1 MMLGRKQSLKGEP
14 VLADYGPEEALN
26 ESADIEW
33 VNMLWVRR
41 LMRFC
46 ALLSLLSVS
55 LNTPKTFEK
64 HPPLQYATFCCDLVV
79 TFLFTAE
86 MIAKMHI
93 RGILKGEVPYLKDHW
108 CQFDASM
115 VFFLWVSVILQMF
128 EMLGIVPR
136 FSYLSILRAPRP
148 LIMIRFIRVFLKFSM
163 PKSRIN
169 QIFKR
174 SSQQIYNVTL
184 FFLFFMS
191 LYGLL
196 GVQFFG
202 ELKNH
207 CVLNNTDPNYIT
219 INSLAIP
226 DTFCSV
232 DPDSG
237 YQCPEGMKCMK
248 LELSRYI
255 MGFNGFDEFATSIFT
270 VYQAASQEGWVFIM
284 YRAIDS
290 LPGWKAAFYF
300 STMIFFLAWL
310 VKNVFIAV
318 ITETFNEIRVQ
329 FQQMWGVRGHITN
342 SSASQILTGNDSGWK
357 LVTLD
362 ENKHGGNAPKLCH
375 VILRSASFRLL
386 VMGVILA
393 NGVVT
398 ATMNFKH
405 DGRPR
410 RIFYENYYY
419 IEVLRVVRLIKASPM
434 LEDFVYK
441 IFGPGKKLGSL
452 IIFTMCLLIISSS
465 ISMQLF
471 CFLCEFTKFESF
483 PEAFMSMFQIL
494 TQEAWVE
501 VMDETMLRTRETLAP
516 LVAVYFILY
525 HLFVTLIVLSLFV
538 AVILDN
544 LELDEDIKKLK
555 QLKFREQ
562 SAEIK
567 ETLPFRLR
575 IFEKFPDSPQMTC
588 LHKVPS
594 DFNLPKVR
602 ESFMRQ
608 FVYEVE
614 DEESEGVKKV
624 NEVFDSKI
632 VYRKQKP
639 VKILTNPPK
648 VRNISTSLRKAAI
661 QYIINDSNNQRLLL
675 GDSAMIPV
683 PGKGPLKPQGTISSA
698 KQLRIDQ
705 KKSIRRSVRS
715 GSIKLKQTYE
725 HLMENGDIGAMN
737 RVSSS
742 RSRPQDLDI
751 KLLQA
756 KRQQA
761 EMRRNQREED
771 LRENHPFF
779 DTPLFAVPRESKF
792 RKVCQLIVY
801 ARYDARLK
809 DPLTG
814 KERKVQYKRMHNFL
828 GLVTYLDW
836 VMICVTTLSCIS
848 MMFETPSYRVME
860 TPALQ
865 IAEYGF
871 VVFMSLELALKIL
884 ADGLFFTPKA
894 YIKDVASVLDVFI
907 YVVSLVFLC
916 WMPRNVPPNSG
927 AQLLMILR
935 CVRPLRIFTL
945 VPHMRKVVYELCRG
959 FKEILLVS
967 ILLIVLMFVFA
978 SYGVQLFGGRLAR
991 CNDPTIQR
999 REDCVGVFMRRVFV
1013 TKMKLQPGAN
1023 ESYPAMLVPRVWAN
1037 PRRFNFDNIGDAM
1050 LALFEVLS
1058 FKGWL
1063 DVRDVLIKVLG
1074 PVHAIYIHIYIFLGC
1089 MIGLTLFVGVVIAN
1103 YSENKGTAL
1112 LTVDQRRWCDL
1123 KKRLKIAQP
1132 LHLPPRPDGKKFR
1145 AFIYDITQNI
1155 YFKRFIAG
1163 MVLINSS
1170 LLCVSWRE
1178 EEAHTDPLATFST
1191 VLTLVFVVEVVM
1203 KNIAFT
1209 PRGYWQS
1216 RRNRY
1221 DLLVTVLGVV
1231 WIFINATLRNDLSY
1245 SVGFVVVILRFF
1257 TITGKH
1263 ATLKMLML
1271 TVGVSVCK
1279 SFFIIFG
1286 MFLLVFFYALAGT
1299 ILFGTVKYGEGIG
1312 RRANFESPITG
1323 VAMLFRIVTG
1333 EDWNKIMHDCMVQPP
1348 YCTPANN
1355 YWETDC
1361 GNFTASLV
1369 YFCSFYVII
1378 TYIVLNLLVAIIM
1391 ENFSLFYSNE
1401 EDALLSYADI
1411 RNFQNTWNVVDIYQR
1426 GVIPVRRVKFILRLL
1441 KGRLEVDPQKDR
1453 LLFKHMCYELD
1464 RLHNGED
1471 VTFHDVL
1478 NMLSYRSV
1486 DIRKALQLEE
1496 LLAREEFEYI
1506 IEEEV
1511 AKQTIRTWLE
1521 GCLKKIRATSKQ
1533 QNSLIAGLRATNEL
1547 LTMQDHPED
1556 KMKDNSVDRESES
1569 EPKDTEGA
1577 RLRSNKK
1584 GVVIPRSD
1592 SVGSGSGRKYLAP
1605 TLSDPAV
1612 RTDKERAGAKKRNNR
1627 PQTGSKNN
1635 LPHLTEGPEPSRL
1648 MRDISANKTAMPKVT
1663 NVLVEVRDWWHEQL
1677 GYNTQSSD
1685 EDNF

>member
-1 MMLGRKQSLKGEP
+1 KLNIAERGSCNQTIHAERTGQIQYTVSKGISLVGLTHKTMFTMKSTHI
-14 VLADYGPEEALN
+14 YW
-26 ESADIEW
+26 DI
-33 VNMLWVRR
+33 LWVRR

-64 HPPLQYATFCCDLVV
+64 HPPLQYVTFCCDLIV

-207 CVLNNTDPNYIT
+207 CVLNSTDPNYIT

-237 YQCPEGMKCMK
+237 YQCPRGMKCMK

-290 LPGWKAAFYF
+290 LPGWRAAFYF

-342 SSASQILTGNDSGWK
+342 SSASQVLTGNDLGWK

-362 ENKHGGNAPKLCH
+362 ENKHGGNAPKFCH

-410 RIFYENYYY
+410 HVFYEKYYY
-419 IEVLRVVRLIKASPM
+419 IEVAFTVFLDLETLFKIWCLGFRGYYKHSIHKFELLLAIGTTLHIIPTLYLSGLTYFQVLRVVRLIKASPM

-614 DEESEGVKKV
+614 DDETEGVKRV

-648 VRNISTSLRKAAI
+648 VRNISTNLRKAAI
-661 QYIINDSNNQRLLL
+661 QHIINDSNNQRLML
-675 GDSAMIPV
+675 GDSAVIPV
-683 PGKGPLKPQGTISSA
+683 PGKSPLKPQGTISSA

-705 KKSIRRSVRS
+705 K
-715 GSIKLKQTYE
+715 
-725 HLMENGDIGAMN
+725 N
-737 RVSSS
+737 
-742 RSRPQDLDI
+742 
-751 KLLQA
+751 
-756 KRQQA
+756 
-761 EMRRNQREED
+761 
-771 LRENHPFF
+771 
-779 DTPLFAVPRESKF
+779 
-792 RKVCQLIVY
+792 
-801 ARYDARLK
+801 
-809 DPLTG
+809 
-814 KERKVQYKRMHNFL
+814 
-828 GLVTYLDW
+828 
-836 VMICVTTLSCIS
+836 
-848 MMFETPSYRVME
+848 
-860 TPALQ
+860 
-865 IAEYGF
+865 
-871 VVFMSLELALKIL
+871 
-884 ADGLFFTPKA
+884 
-894 YIKDVASVLDVFI
+894 
-907 YVVSLVFLC
+907 
-916 WMPRNVPPNSG
+916 
-927 AQLLMILR
+927 
-935 CVRPLRIFTL
+935 
-945 VPHMRKVVYELCRG
+945 
-959 FKEILLVS
+959 
-967 ILLIVLMFVFA
+967 
-978 SYGVQLFGGRLAR
+978 
-991 CNDPTIQR
+991 
-999 REDCVGVFMRRVFV
+999 
-1013 TKMKLQPGAN
+1013 
-1023 ESYPAMLVPRVWAN
+1023 
-1037 PRRFNFDNIGDAM
+1037 
-1050 LALFEVLS
+1050 
-1058 FKGWL
+1058 
-1063 DVRDVLIKVLG
+1063 
-1074 PVHAIYIHIYIFLGC
+1074 
-1089 MIGLTLFVGVVIAN
+1089 
-1103 YSENKGTAL
+1103 
-1112 LTVDQRRWCDL
+1112 
-1123 KKRLKIAQP
+1123 
-1132 LHLPPRPDGKKFR
+1132 
-1145 AFIYDITQNI
+1145 
-1155 YFKRFIAG
+1155 
-1163 MVLINSS
+1163 
-1170 LLCVSWRE
+1170 
-1178 EEAHTDPLATFST
+1178 
-1191 VLTLVFVVEVVM
+1191 
-1203 KNIAFT
+1203 
-1209 PRGYWQS
+1209 
-1216 RRNRY
+1216 
-1221 DLLVTVLGVV
+1221 
-1231 WIFINATLRNDLSY
+1231 
-1245 SVGFVVVILRFF
+1245 
-1257 TITGKH
+1257 
-1263 ATLKMLML
+1263 
-1271 TVGVSVCK
+1271 
-1279 SFFIIFG
+1279 
-1286 MFLLVFFYALAGT
+1286 
-1299 ILFGTVKYGEGIG
+1299 
-1312 RRANFESPITG
+1312 
-1323 VAMLFRIVTG
+1323 
-1333 EDWNKIMHDCMVQPP
+1333 
-1348 YCTPANN
+1348 
-1355 YWETDC
+1355 
-1361 GNFTASLV
+1361 
-1369 YFCSFYVII
+1369 
-1378 TYIVLNLLVAIIM
+1378 
-1391 ENFSLFYSNE
+1391 
-1401 EDALLSYADI
+1401 
-1411 RNFQNTWNVVDIYQR
+1411 
-1426 GVIPVRRVKFILRLL
+1426 
-1441 KGRLEVDPQKDR
+1441 
-1453 LLFKHMCYELD
+1453 MC
-1464 RLHNGED
+1464 
-1471 VTFHDVL
+1471 
-1478 NMLSYRSV
+1478 
-1486 DIRKALQLEE
+1486 
-1496 LLAREEFEYI
+1496 
-1506 IEEEV
+1506 
-1511 AKQTIRTWLE
+1511 
-1521 GCLKKIRATSKQ
+1521 
-1533 QNSLIAGLRATNEL
+1533 
-1547 LTMQDHPED
+1547 
-1556 KMKDNSVDRESES
+1556 
-1569 EPKDTEGA
+1569 
-1577 RLRSNKK
+1577 
-1584 GVVIPRSD
+1584 
-1592 SVGSGSGRKYLAP
+1592 
-1605 TLSDPAV
+1605 
-1612 RTDKERAGAKKRNNR
+1612 
-1627 PQTGSKNN
+1627 
-1635 LPHLTEGPEPSRL
+1635 
-1648 MRDISANKTAMPKVT
+1648 
-1663 NVLVEVRDWWHEQL
+1663 
-1677 GYNTQSSD
+1677 
-1685 EDNF
+1685 